1 MKPYWLMM
9 AMLLGLVVSGC
20 GGGSDPAA
28 DAKVG
33 EDTGN
38 LTEEQMDMEK
48 SAGKASQ

>member
-1 MKPYWLMM
+1 MKSYWLLMTVVVGLF
-9 AMLLGLVVSGC
+9 AMGC

-38 LTEEQMDMEK
+38 LTPEQMDMEK
-48 SAGKASQ
+48 AASKTGQ